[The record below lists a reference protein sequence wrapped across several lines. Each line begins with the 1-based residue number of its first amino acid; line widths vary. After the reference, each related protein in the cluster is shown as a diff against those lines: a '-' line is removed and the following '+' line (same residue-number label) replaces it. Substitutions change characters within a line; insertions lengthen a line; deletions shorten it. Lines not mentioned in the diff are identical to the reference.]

1 MKFLQTYLL
10 FLASGLASALP
21 ASHGSIDTSLI
32 QDLQPAELDARSINE
47 PNQALQTLERRFN
60 PRTCRIVGRTLL
72 TIGTSQAK

>member
-1 MKFLQTYLL
+1 MKLLKIYLT

-32 QDLQPAELDARSINE
+32 QDLQAVESDARSVNE
-47 PNQALQTLERRFN
+47 PNQALQTLDHRFN
-60 PRTCRIVGRTLL
+60 PRQCRIIGRTLL